1 MPTEPHAAPRV
12 RPLAP
17 ADVPTLLA
25 LIEALADYE
34 HLPPPDATARERLTR
49 DALATPPRF
58 WALLAELDGRVVG
71 YAIYFETYSTFLA
84 QPTLYLEDLFV
95 LPDARTRG
103 AGSALFRGCAAE
115 AVARGCGRME
125 WQVLAWNRLALGFY
139 ARFAAE
145 PLDDWRPYRLTG
157 DTLRRAAQPSGQDA
171 ATP

>member
-1 MPTEPHAAPRV
+1 MPPEPHAVPRV
-12 RPLAP
+12 RPLGP

-34 HLPPPDATARERLTR
+34 HLPPPDAAARERLSR

-58 WALLAELDGRVVG
+58 QVFLAEFDGRVVG

-95 LPDARTRG
+95 LPDARTHG
-103 AGSALFRGCAAE
+103 AGSALFRACARE

-125 WQVLAWNRLALGFY
+125 WQVLAWNRLALDFY
-139 ARFAAE
+139 ERFAAQ

-157 DTLRRAAQPSGQDA
+157 DTLRRAALPTGLSEPGA
-171 ATP
+171 